1 MRLRAVLDMRAT
13 NIFFIFFLDDDN
25 ESHIEAEI
33 RRQPPPKGRRNEKQI
48 PTTTTAV
55 QPTPGLPNRRATLND
70 KIDDI
75 FSELTEEVYQP
86 AAEIEIRRQ
95 SPGPV
100 RRPPTAVAPKNDA
113 TR

>member
-1 MRLRAVLDMRAT
+1 L
-13 NIFFIFFLDDDN
+13 
-25 ESHIEAEI
+25 
-33 RRQPPPKGRRNEKQI
+33 
-48 PTTTTAV
+48 PT
-55 QPTPGLPNRRATLND
+55 RRATLND

-86 AAEIEIRRQ
+86 PVEIRRQ